1 MRQGTFPVKAQGH
14 FLVCGKVSQELMVG
28 HKKLR
33 GRLASEAPACAG
45 SWAPLGSLWSVPGTR
60 ALGP

>member
-1 MRQGTFPVKAQGH
+1 MI
-14 FLVCGKVSQELMVG
+14 G

-45 SWAPLGSLWSVPGTR
+45 SCAAPGSLVGSLWSVPGT
-60 ALGP
+60 